1 MKKLE
6 IFEPALCCS
15 TGVCGPE
22 PDQHLIELQNI
33 INWLKKGNID
43 VQRYA
48 INQQPLAFT
57 KNEKVRDFIRAN
69 GPGKLPIII
78 LDGEIKKTED
88 YPTPDELKTWI
99 PSLYEIV
106 QENNILGQFS

>member
-1 MKKLE
+1 MKRLE
-6 IFEPALCCS
+6 IFEPSLCCS

-22 PDQHLIELQNI
+22 PDQQLIELQNT

-57 KNEKVRDFIRAN
+57 KNEKVKEFIKAQ
-69 GPGKLPIII
+69 GPGKLPIV
-78 LDGEIKKTED
+78 LLEGEIKKTGA
-88 YPTPDELKTWI
+88 YPTSEELKQWI
-99 PSLYEIV
+99 PDMNQVKQTDQL
-106 QENNILGQFS
+106 LGQFS

>member
-22 PDQHLIELQNI
+22 PDQQLIELQNI
-33 INWLKKGNID
+33 INWLKKANIE

-57 KNEKVRDFIRAN
+57 KNEKVKEYIKAN
-69 GPGKLPIII
+69 GPGKLPVVL
-78 LDGEIKKTED
+78 LDGEIRKEGA
-88 YPTPDELKTWI
+88 YPTAEELKEWI
-99 PSLYEIV
+99 PDLRQV
-106 QENNILGQFS
+106 KQPDQILGSFS